1 MPQAGSSVKAA
12 GGARLDG
19 VREGV
24 KVEKRG
30 RQTMKRIALLALF
43 GLAMFLPAAAGSAA
57 AEGGRGHDLETYEKH
72 KAAEL
77 EIWRRMETMALRQAL
92 LVEEEPSSFGVYAPR
107 GDNRYRP
114 GDPVHIY
121 AEPVGHTI
129 READG
134 IYVISLALDFTLLD
148 ESGKILGGQ
157 RDFDRLEMESR
168 RPVMEFMVSFTYDTE
183 GLPAGNYT
191 FETLIRDS
199 FSDRRLKVQM
209 PIVIAEQAGSPSPD
223 LSSPGGRGDTRA
235 R

>member
-1 MPQAGSSVKAA
+1 
-12 GGARLDG
+12 
-19 VREGV
+19 
-24 KVEKRG
+24 
-30 RQTMKRIALLALF
+30 MKRIALLALF
-43 GLAMFLPAAAGSAA
+43 GLATFLPAAAGSAEE
-57 AEGGRGHDLETYEKH
+57 EGGGPGLETYEEH

-77 EIWRRMETMALRQAL
+77 EIWRRMETMALRRAL
-92 LVEEEPSSFGVYAPR
+92 LVEEEPTSFGVYAPR

-114 GDPVHIY
+114 GEPVHIY

-129 READG
+129 RKADG
-134 IYVISLALDFTLLD
+134 VYSISLALDFTLLD

-209 PIVIAEQAGSPSPD
+209 PIVIAEQAGSPLPGLSPT
-223 LSSPGGRGDTRA
+223 GGEETLGPR
-235 R
+235 